1 MKDTTAFAIVKE
13 LKAAGHTVFI
23 EDQPKT
29 RWTGEDS
36 AAVIGDKD
44 MDLADIEHCVNF
56 IRDRMMKETSPYT
69 IETVADKKRKFP
81 NASFAAW

>member
-1 MKDTTAFAIVKE
+1 MEDTTAFVIAKE

-29 RWTGEDS
+29 RWPMKNS
-36 AAVIGDKD
+36 AAVTGDKD

-56 IRDRMMKETSPYT
+56 IRARMMEETSPYT